1 MGLSRESEKKKN
13 DGFLYD
19 SPDMVHFN
27 IGMNMVIRGKE
38 SYYPIITA
46 GANWYEAYHE
56 CDFIFDQTN
65 EITLMIKEMRTGEIR
80 QETIM
85 TDPIKNRPDRTVR
98 IRMTVSFL
106 DQHTCQVRLED
117 RGFGGLYRSSGKVWE
132 KLIDLKKEGELL

>member
-1 MGLSRESEKKKN
+1 M
-13 DGFLYD
+13 
-19 SPDMVHFN
+19 
-27 IGMNMVIRGKE
+27 
-38 SYYPIITA
+38 
-46 GANWYEAYHE
+46 
-56 CDFIFDQTN
+56 
-65 EITLMIKEMRTGEIR
+65 
-80 QETIM
+80 IM